1 MEQKDSFFDGKTLI
15 AIIMVGIVWFA
26 WEKHLQTKYPA
37 AYKKPTPETTIEKV
51 QPAIVAETKN
61 EEKTVKTGVKDVTN
75 PVPDALIHCEDHNWK
90 FDFSSNGMGLKNIYL
105 KNMTDRQGNLVRIGV
120 VDENLPLETRLIG
133 SSAVLP
139 FKITKINDNEYVGVA
154 EVQGMEITKTVKIN
168 SSLNSFNV
176 NVTATKVTPDFKG
189 FTTYISDKIAA
200 PEQKG
205 FFQRMFFPSYDMP
218 EYYLHT
224 GGKDERHMFMDDS
237 PFADVSFNQ
246 VTHYSFGSHYFA
258 VAFADQSTVTPTINL
273 HLDHP
278 TKTFVGAINHQVISP
293 SDKFEIKYAAFAGPK
308 SLDIL
313 GAVDPQLTNVVNYGF
328 FGFLSRPMLKIM
340 KGFYNMFSNW
350 GIAIILLTLMVRL
363 VVLPFNVMSYR
374 SIKAM
379 QTIQPKLKALQEKY
393 KDNRQELNLATMQL
407 MKEHKVNPLGGC
419 LPMLLQLPVFFA
431 LYQVF
436 GQSIELYKA
445 PFGLWIHDLSTKDP
459 FYVLPIGMAVTM
471 FVQQKMTP
479 STMDPQQAKVMMFV
493 PVLFSL
499 MMLNLPSALNLYIFV
514 SSLFAVVQQI
524 YFMNDKKQQQQNR
537 GVALADAKLA
547 GK

>member
-15 AIIMVGIVWFA
+15 AIIVVGVIWFS
-26 WEKHLQTKYPA
+26 WEKHLQTKYPG
-37 AYKKPTPETTIEKV
+37 AYKKPTPEATV
-51 QPAIVAETKN
+51 APVNAQPAAIISEDKRDKGPPEAKTTAGLKLAP
-61 EEKTVKTGVKDVTN
+61 EELVHFE
-75 PVPDALIHCEDHNWK
+75 DANWK
-90 FDFSSNGMGLKNIYL
+90 FDFSSHGMGLKNIYL
-105 KNMTDRQGNLVRIGV
+105 KNMTDRQGHLIRVG
-120 VDENLPLETRLIG
+120 EAEKNLPLETRLYEG
-133 SSAVLP
+133 TDLLQ
-139 FKITKINDNEYVGVA
+139 FRITKKTEDEYIGVA
-154 EVQGMEITKTVKIN
+154 KVQGVEITKSVKIN
-168 SSLNSFNV
+168 SALNSFSV
-176 NVTATKVTPDFKG
+176 TVTATNITASFKG
-189 FTTYISDKIAA
+189 FTTFITDKIVA

-218 EYYLHT
+218 EYYVHA

-237 PFADVSFNQ
+237 PFADVIFNQ
-246 VTHYSFGSHYFA
+246 ATHYSFGSHYFA
-258 VAFADQSTVTPTINL
+258 VAFADQSSITPTVKL

-278 TKTFVGAINHQVISP
+278 TKTFVGTINHQMINP
-293 SDKFEIKYAAFAGPK
+293 ADRFEIKYAAFAGPK

-313 GAVDPQLTNVVNYGF
+313 GSVDPQLKNVVNYGF

-340 KGFYNMFSNW
+340 KGFYNMFNNW

-471 FVQQKMTP
+471 YIQQKMTP
-479 STMDPQQAKVMMFV
+479 TTMDPQQAKVMMFV
-493 PVLFSL
+493 PLLFSL

-514 SSLFAVVQQI
+514 SSLFAVIQQF
-524 YFMNDKKQQQQNR
+524 YFMNDKKNNN
-537 GVALADAKLA
+537 GVFLAKAKLA